1 MIKMIAAVSINGVIG
16 VDNKLP
22 WNYPADMKYFRTST
36 ANSTVI
42 MGRKTFES
50 VGCRALP
57 KRRNIVISSKVVDSP
72 NIETFGSL
80 ETALSKTEGD
90 VWLIGGAG
98 IYEEGMTKKYVDKI
112 YLTLVPDFVNS
123 SNAVKFPFINP
134 RLFKAESLQFVP
146 GDEEQVLRL
155 AIYTKIKLEL
165 I

>member
-16 VDNKLP
+16 ANNKLP

-57 KRRNIVISSKVVDSP
+57 KRRNIVVSSKVVDSP

-98 IYEEGMTKKYVDKI
+98 IYEEGMTKKYVDEI
-112 YLTLVPDFVNS
+112 YLTLVPNFVNS
-123 SNAVKFPFINP
+123 LNAVKFPFINP
-134 RLFKAESLQFVP
+134 RLFKAEPLQFVP

-155 AIYTKIKLEL
+155 AIYTKASNE
-165 I
+165 